1 MPDEYTLDRET
12 YRSIKKMDREQLQRL
27 LTTVYVSGK
36 RDEESKA
43 VDYDELKAAIGEI
56 KGIGENRLNEIM
68 SVIQS
73 FMDKTEMLIGKDN
86 VIIK

>member
-73 FMDKTEMLIGKDN
+73 FMDKEG
-86 VIIK
+86 

>member
-12 YRSIKKMDREQLQRL
+12 YRSIKKMDKEQLQKL
-27 LTTVYVSGK
+27 LTSIYVSGK

-43 VDYDELKAAIGEI
+43 VDYDELKAAIGQI

-68 SVIQS
+68 SVIQG
-73 FMDKTEMLIGKDN
+73 FMNKEEG
-86 VIIK
+86 